1 MSDNAEGKPRSLEDQ
16 LRDALVDQLWVKPER
31 VTDDADFAGDLGA
44 DQLDLVEFVIW
55 LEERFGIA
63 IPEAEADKLT
73 TLAKTVAYLRQ
84 RGVA

>member
-1 MSDNAEGKPRSLEDQ
+1 MSDNAEDKPRSLEDQ
-16 LRDALVDQLWVKPER
+16 VRDALVDQLWVKPEA

-44 DQLDLVEFVIW
+44 GTLDLAEIVMG

-63 IPEAEADKLT
+63 IPEADADKLT

>member
-31 VTDDADFAGDLGA
+31 VTDDADFASDLGA
-44 DQLDLVEFVIW
+44 DTLDLVEIVMW
-55 LEERFGIA
+55 LEERFGIT
-63 IPEAEADKLT
+63 IPEADADGLT
-73 TLAKTVAYLRQ
+73 TLAKTAAYLRQ

>member
-1 MSDNAEGKPRSLEDQ
+1 MSDNAEDKPRSVEDQ
-16 LRDALVDQLWVKPER
+16 VRDALVDQLWVKPEA

-55 LEERFGIA
+55 LEEQFGIA
-63 IPEAEADKLT
+63 IPETDADKLT
-73 TLAKTVAYLRQ
+73 TLAKTVAYLRE